1 MIKIR
6 NIYFLG
12 IGGIGM
18 SALARFCRKKGY
30 NTAGYDKTTTA
41 LTQMLEKEGIDITY
55 SEKIEALAGVFSHSP
70 DDSLVV
76 FTPAIPSDHP
86 QYRFFQQNGYRMIK
100 RSVILGEICRD
111 FKTFAVAGTHGKTT
125 TSCMA
130 AHLMKSSNIQCNAF
144 LGGLSAN
151 YNSNLL
157 LGNDSVMVVE
167 ADEYDRSF
175 LTLYPYAAVITSM
188 DADHLDIYG
197 EPAMLEESFR
207 LFASQIE
214 KGGVCIQHQ
223 SLKLD
228 PTPGIK
234 KITYGLNGPADYY
247 AADIHIQNGLY
258 VFDIYGLIHLKK
270 VCLGMPG
277 LHNVE
282 NALAAVALALS
293 AGADVEGIRKGLASF
308 TGVKRRFETIYRSN
322 QFTYIDDYA
331 HHPSEI
337 NRCIESAKALYPD
350 KKMTVV
356 FQPHLFSRTRD
367 FMDAFAGSL
376 AMCDTLFLL
385 DIYPARENPIPG
397 ITSEALLDKVKLRDK
412 HMSSLKKFTSDWH
425 PQEGEILLTLGA
437 GDIDTLV
444 EPLLNKLTLL
454 YGNEG

>member
-1 MIKIR
+1 
-6 NIYFLG
+6 
-12 IGGIGM
+12 
-18 SALARFCRKKGY
+18 
-30 NTAGYDKTTTA
+30 
-41 LTQMLEKEGIDITY
+41 
-55 SEKIEALAGVFSHSP
+55 
-70 DDSLVV
+70 
-76 FTPAIPSDHP
+76 
-86 QYRFFQQNGYRMIK
+86 
-100 RSVILGEICRD
+100 
-111 FKTFAVAGTHGKTT
+111 
-125 TSCMA
+125 
-130 AHLMKSSNIQCNAF
+130 
-144 LGGLSAN
+144 
-151 YNSNLL
+151 
-157 LGNDSVMVVE
+157 MVVE

-175 LTLYPYAAVITSM
+175 LTLYPHAAVITSM

-214 KGGVCIQHQ
+214 KGGVCIHHQ

-228 PTPGIK
+228 TAPDVK

-247 AADIHIQNGLY
+247 ATDIHIKNGLY
-258 VFDIYGLIHLKK
+258 VFDIYGLIHLRKIS
-270 VCLGMPG
+270 LGMPG

-308 TGVKRRFETIYRSN
+308 TGVKRRFETIYKSN

-337 NRCIESAKALYPD
+337 KRCIESARALNPD
-350 KKMTVV
+350 KKITVV

-367 FMDAFAGSL
+367 FMDAFAESL

-385 DIYPARENPIPG
+385 DIYPARENPISG
-397 ITSEALLDKVKLRDK
+397 ITSEALLDMVKLSDK